1 MKKYIGNQLV
11 EMTAE
16 EITEHNTLQK
26 QAQDKNKIDDNALA
40 QQELNKK
47 NSFTKF
53 VNLGLTENEATT
65 ITGYKPPEEE

>member
-26 QAQDKNKIDDNALA
+26 QAQDRNKIDDNALA

-53 VNLGLTENEATT
+53 VNLGLTEDEATT
-65 ITGYKPPEEE
+65 ITGYKPPVEE

>member
-16 EITEHNTLQK
+16 EITEHNNLQK
-26 QAQDKNKIDDNALA
+26 QIQDEQKILDDKIT
-40 QQELNKK
+40 QQELNRK

-53 VNLGLTENEATT
+53 VNLGLTEDEATT

>member
-11 EMTAE
+11 EMTTE
-16 EITEHNTLQK
+16 EVTEFNVMQK
-26 QAQDKNKIDDNALA
+26 QAQDENKKFDDALT

-53 VNLGLTENEATT
+53 VNLGLTEDEATT

>member
-16 EITEHNTLQK
+16 EITEHNNLQK
-26 QAQDKNKIDDNALA
+26 QIQDEQKILDDKIV
-40 QQELNKK
+40 QQKLNIK

-53 VNLGLTENEATT
+53 VNLGLTEDEATT
-65 ITGYKPPEEE
+65 ITGYKPPVEE

>member
-53 VNLGLTENEATT
+53 VNLGLTEDEATT
-65 ITGYKPPEEE
+65 ITGYKPPKEE

>member
-16 EITEHNTLQK
+16 EETEFANIQK
-26 QAQDKNKIDDNALA
+26 QAQEEGKKEDDALA
-40 QQELNKK
+40 QQELNRK

-53 VNLGLTENEATT
+53 VAMGLSEDEATT
-65 ITGYKPPEEE
+65 ITGYKPPVEE

>member
-11 EMTAE
+11 EMTTE
-16 EITEHNTLQK
+16 EITEHNNLQK
-26 QAQDKNKIDDNALA
+26 QIQDEQKILDDKIT
-40 QQELNKK
+40 QQELNRK

-53 VNLGLTENEATT
+53 VNLGLTEDEATT